1 VILGALLSVAVA
13 IVLLV
18 GALLDGGGPPL
29 AALSLAFDALAGT
42 FIALALRSRRN
53 RNRHDDR
60 HDDRPNAIPSGPRS
74 TGPAIGGPRSGPTPA
89 GVLPPGHFPPGAS
102 PRA

>member
-1 VILGALLSVAVA
+1 VVLGALLSVAVA

-29 AALSLAFDALAGT
+29 AALSLVFDALAGT
-42 FIALALRSRRN
+42 CLALALRSRRT
-53 RNRHDDR
+53 RNRHDDL
-60 HDDRPNAIPSGPRS
+60 DNAIPTGPHP
-74 TGPAIGGPRSGPTPA
+74 TGPALSGPRSGPTPA
-89 GVLPPGHFPPGAS
+89 GVLPPGHFPPGAA